1 MHLPT
6 IRRLYDYNDWANA
19 RVLGIVSPLAK
30 ADWLKDL
37 GSSFPSVRDTVVHIL
52 EAERLWL
59 TRWQGHS
66 PAELWSGRELPD
78 VASVRREWAGLE
90 RDRAAFLAGLTDA
103 GLQAPFAYRNTK
115 GEPFEHPLWEQM
127 AHLVNHS
134 TYHRGQVT
142 TMLRQLGAQPVALDF
157 VVFTRQVSPQAGPI

>member
-1 MHLPT
+1 MNLPT

-19 RVLGIVSPLAK
+19 RVLEVVSPLVK

-37 GSSFPSVRDTVVHIL
+37 GNSFPSIRDTVVHIL

-66 PAELWSGRELPD
+66 PTELWSGREFPD
-78 VASVRREWAGLE
+78 VASVRREWADLE
-90 RDRAAFLAGLTDA
+90 RDRAAFLAALSDA
-103 GLQAPFAYRNTK
+103 RLKAPLAYRNTK
-115 GEPFEHPLWEQM
+115 GEPFEHSLWEQM
-127 AHLVNHS
+127 VHLVNHS

-142 TMLRQLGAQPVALDF
+142 TMLRQLGARPVALDF
-157 VVFTRQVSPQAGPI
+157 VVFARE